1 MSVSAIIVAG
11 GKGIRMG
18 TVTRKQ
24 YMLLAGKPIVCHTL
38 EVFNACSCIEEI
50 YLVVPPDDLATCS
63 EKWISS
69 QAFHKRMHLVAG
81 GVERQDSV
89 YRGIQAVSGRRCEVV
104 VIHDAVR
111 PFVNSDMIEAC
122 VDVAR
127 VSGACIVGMPVMD
140 TAKQVNSGQIERT
153 LDRNVIWMA
162 QTPQAFDLNLIRTA
176 HENARM
182 DRFMGTDDAMLVER
196 LGRKVCIIAG
206 SRLNMKIT
214 TPEDLALAEMIQR
227 MPSDILLNPFKGRI
241 S

>member
-18 TVTRKQ
+18 AATRKQ
-24 YMLLAGKPIVCHTL
+24 YLLLAGKPIVCHTL
-38 EVFNACSCIEEI
+38 EVFDVCPCIEEI
-50 YLVVPPDDLATCS
+50 YLVVPSDDLATCF

-69 QAFHKRMHLVAG
+69 LTLHKKIHLVAG
-81 GVERQDSV
+81 GIERQDSV
-89 YRGIQAVSGRRCEVV
+89 FLGIHAIPGQQCDVV

-111 PFVNSDMIEAC
+111 PFVSSRLIEAC
-122 VDVAR
+122 AAEAR

-140 TAKQVNSGQIERT
+140 TAKLVSSGHIEHT
-153 LDRNVIWMA
+153 LDRNSIWMA

-176 HENARM
+176 HDKARS

-196 LGRKVCIIAG
+196 LGHKIRIIPG

-214 TPEDLALAEMIQR
+214 TAEDLALAEGIFNR
-227 MPSDILLNPFKGRI
+227 KS
-241 S
+241 

>member
-18 TVTRKQ
+18 GAVRKQ
-24 YMLLAGKPIVCHTL
+24 YMLLAGKPIVYHTL
-38 EVFNACSCIEEI
+38 EVFDACSCIEEI
-50 YLVVPPDDLATCS
+50 YLVVPPDDLATGS

-69 QAFHKRMHLVAG
+69 LTLHKKIHLVAG
-81 GVERQDSV
+81 GIERQDSV
-89 YRGIQAVSGRRCEVV
+89 YRGIQAVSGRQCEIV

-111 PFVNSDMIEAC
+111 PFVSSIMIEAC
-122 VDVAR
+122 VDNAR
-127 VSGACIVGMPVMD
+127 VSGACIVGMPAMD
-140 TAKQVNSGQIERT
+140 TAKLVSSGQIERT
-153 LDRNVIWMA
+153 LDRNTIWMA

-176 HENARM
+176 HEKARL

-196 LGRKVCIIAG
+196 LGRKVQIIPG

-214 TPEDLALAEMIQR
+214 TPEDLALAEGI
-227 MPSDILLNPFKGRI
+227 INLN